1 MIRRTDF
8 ETVKKYLKDEVKEK
22 NNFEQDGKIKD
33 EFCIWIAITE
43 DKMLNNLESSGIGI
57 AIGSSVKKYHTNE
70 PWSIIY
76 AEYQF
81 KTKSEIQHFTEKD
94 YDRICAML
102 EMEYKTKILN
112 ERENKL
118 KEDFND

>member
-1 MIRRTDF
+1 MIKTPF
-8 ETVKKYLKDEVKEK
+8 KIVKKHLKDELNDAKTFSP
-22 NNFEQDGKIKD
+22 NGKIKD

-43 DKMLNNLESSGIGI
+43 DTLLNGSESGGVGVTV
-57 AIGSSVKKYHTNE
+57 GSSVTKYHTSD
-70 PWSIIY
+70 PWNIIH

-81 KTKSEIQHFTEKD
+81 KTKNEILHFTEAD

-112 ERENKL
+112 EKENKIN
-118 KEDFND
+118 EDFS